1 VPIILAMNVL
11 WQTTSRDLLADVMT
25 LGKFG
30 PFTGIFKFR
39 SQFGNVTSHL
49 HTHNDMQMNILPRSS
64 CPLKEMSWM
73 MNGINAG
80 HSQPRSPQLTCS
92 GFKARVIRYGLL
104 SFEDTITLLN
114 TLPQF
119 PKGVLSSRTSQ
130 PIIRVAMDL
139 PYSPAGTGWAIWS
152 DGASSAT
159 SSEQEKGPPS
169 SQNERKV
176 TPRLKFGLR
185 PGRYLGRSL
194 YGILMLIC
202 QIRKPDGPISSL
214 SGPINKH
221 NYSLPNFE
229 SYEYSSR

>member
-80 HSQPRSPQLTCS
+80 HYQPRSPQLTCS

-104 SFEDTITLLN
+104 SFEDTNTLLN

-130 PIIRVAMDL
+130 PIIRLQWIFPILQQEQDGRFGQMEPHQRLL
-139 PYSPAGTGWAIWS
+139 PNKKKDHLRHT
-152 DGASSAT
+152 T
-159 SSEQEKGPPS
+159 
-169 SQNERKV
+169 NERSHQ
-176 TPRLKFGLR
+176 G
-185 PGRYLGRSL
+185 
-194 YGILMLIC
+194 
-202 QIRKPDGPISSL
+202 
-214 SGPINKH
+214 
-221 NYSLPNFE
+221 
-229 SYEYSSR
+229 